1 MTGIVKGWEN
11 KMEAGFSVF
20 PLNLD
25 CTTELLNDRVNAA
38 TGRKCYLFLTSGNEG
53 VKERLKVTISCTAWN
68 IDIGKGSLVSCPSL
82 AASFHF
88 HIFMF
93 FIPGRHVFTNILVK
107 LITCVF

>member
-38 TGRKCYLFLTSGNEG
+38 TGRK
-53 VKERLKVTISCTAWN
+53 
-68 IDIGKGSLVSCPSL
+68 
-82 AASFHF
+82 
-88 HIFMF
+88 
-93 FIPGRHVFTNILVK
+93 
-107 LITCVF
+107 